1 MSDQKKTTGAGPNEG
16 EGSRTAARAYNKD
29 TRDFVDSGKVDE
41 KAKEAAKA
49 LDGAE
54 AKDLKQAEADGKSH
68 RKQ

>member
-1 MSDQKKTTGAGPNEG
+1 MAGPAGKNEG

-29 TRDFVDSGKVDE
+29 TRAFVDSGKVDE

-54 AKDLKQAEADGKSH
+54 AKELKQAEADGKSH